1 MSPVKVC
8 EPLVVPGALAARAEA
23 AEAVSVRRCSRGH
36 RWETPRWDLRADS
49 VVLPDGNAYCLRCVL
64 ELLAGRAGT
73 VTDVPAGG

>member
-1 MSPVKVC
+1 
-8 EPLVVPGALAARAEA
+8 
-23 AEAVSVRRCSRGH
+23 VRRCSRGH